1 MVKIMDALLATKE
14 LNSKVLNVS
23 ANLIIT
29 GILSLTNVLNVVL
42 NALLVITELHAQD
55 VLILLLKLTA
65 MDNVFVKLITTEMFY
80 QILALSVI

>member
-42 NALLVITELHAQD
+42 NALLVIMELHAQD
-55 VLILLLKLTA
+55 V
-65 MDNVFVKLITTEMFY
+65 
-80 QILALSVI
+80 